1 MSADPLRT
9 RAYAAPR
16 RENDEGGRFT
26 NRPSGD
32 SHRAFHPSGCAAV
45 SCGLAARPPFA
56 GRAAPAVAGATPA
69 PEGLVRHSGECVF
82 TTRRS
87 PSRGRSSANDPCR
100 KAVQRRCEAAEQAF
114 RRPAVRRSGGRPR
127 CHSIRRTGLRGP
139 TRPGGPF
146 VLAYVDA
153 NVSVSHPNNRARTN
167 RDEEAVALG
176 AGAGARPGR
185 GAGVGWPDHA
195 RSGPRRRQRRRLP
208 GTLRRHQGTDRR
220 AGVPVRHG
228 RDLPLF
234 RFRGLRQPHRS
245 SPCGSGGNAGS
256 FARRYARAASATA
269 ATCRRPPGASLTFG
283 RRHSA
288 RFILTSTKPPGAPRR
303 SSGWAGTFRSE
314 PSTTGSEAIASA
326 HGRNRAPN
334 AGSMAFPHGIAG
346 PGATPREGRM
356 AVHIPTVA
364 VPYQAPEGWGRS
376 GHRPEG
382 PHGIRAPAD
391 SSQPQGHP

>member
-1 MSADPLRT
+1 MHVRRCPRHSGLRRT
-9 RAYAAPR
+9 RGVKTTRGVVSRIGPPAVHTGLSINPVAPR
-16 RENDEGGRFT
+16 CLLASRPGRPLPDGPH
-26 NRPSGD
+26 RPWLERPPPR
-32 SHRAFHPSGCAAV
+32 RAWCGIAASV
-45 SCGLAARPPFA
+45 FSQLAARLPGVAPAPTIRA
-56 GRAAPAVAGATPA
+56 GRLFSAAAK
-69 PEGLVRHSGECVF
+69 RRSK
-82 TTRRS
+82 RS
-87 PSRGRSSANDPCR
+87 PSSRPSERRASPLPLDSPDRPSWSNAAGR
-100 KAVQRRCEAAEQAF
+100 
-114 RRPAVRRSGGRPR
+114 
-127 CHSIRRTGLRGP
+127 
-139 TRPGGPF
+139 PF
-146 VLAYVDA
+146 VLAYVDS

-176 AGAGARPGR
+176 AGAGARPSR
-185 GAGVGWPDHA
+185 GAGEGWPDDA

-234 RFRGLRQPHRS
+234 RFRGLRQPHRN

-256 FARRYARAASATA
+256 FARRYARAASAMA
-269 ATCRRPPGASLTFG
+269 ATCRRPPGAGLTFG
-283 RRHSA
+283 RRCGA
-288 RFILTSTKPPGAPRR
+288 RFILTSAKPPGAPRR
-303 SSGWAGTFRSE
+303 YSGWAGTFRSE
-314 PSTTGSEAIASA
+314 PSTTGPEAIASA

-356 AVHIPTVA
+356 AVHMPTVA

-382 PHGIRAPAD
+382 PHGIGAPVD
-391 SSQPQGHP
+391 TS